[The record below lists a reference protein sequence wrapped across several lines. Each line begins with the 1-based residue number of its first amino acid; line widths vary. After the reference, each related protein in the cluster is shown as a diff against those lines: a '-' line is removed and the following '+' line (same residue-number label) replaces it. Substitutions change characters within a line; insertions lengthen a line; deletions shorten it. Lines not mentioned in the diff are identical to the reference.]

1 MHNYLGL
8 VTPAELGSFLFPTT
22 SVTNFAN
29 LAECDKISQR
39 VKSKAESGKAETFRI
54 ANFCRKNFPE
64 KAHTMCQ
71 FSNSQDLQNFMH
83 KHAWKLSRSY
93 RHISRSSRLSL
104 DYLGTFLNYPDTF
117 RMVRKLSRSPRHIS
131 RSSGLFLD
139 YLETIPRF
147 SGHCLDRTETFQIIH
162 TLFRLSG
169 HIF

>member
-1 MHNYLGL
+1 MYLGL

-39 VKSKAESGKAETFRI
+39 VKSKAESGKAFRI

-93 RHISRSSRLSL
+93 RHISRSSRLSV
-104 DYLGTFLNYPDTF
+104 DYLDTFLNYLETF
-117 RMVRKLSRSPRHIS
+117 RIVQKLPRSPWHIYS

-139 YLETIPRF
+139 
-147 SGHCLDRTETFQIIH
+147 
-162 TLFRLSG
+162 
-169 HIF
+169 